1 MASDK
6 RPVPKSSDA
15 KDVGGKSLL
24 PIKVVK
30 KSL

>member
-6 RPVPKSSDA
+6 RTAPKPGDA
-15 KDVGGKSLL
+15 KAVGDKSLL